1 MKRVISVIIRTKN
14 ESKDISKALDIV
26 KNQLLKPSDIVVV
39 DSGSTDGTV
48 DIVKQWSDVKLIQI
62 SPEEFTFGRALNI
75 GFEAAEGEIVVALS
89 AHAFPCS
96 QHWLQNLVKHFDDL
110 QVAGVYGKQVPQP
123 DAWPPVQRDYLAFYG
138 DQTRIQTSPDS
149 RREHSFSNANA
160 AIRRKCWEKR
170 CFDEALTGSE
180 DREWARAMLRLGYKI
195 VYEPEAAVYHSHNEP
210 LRKVYLRTYREALAQ
225 QSLYETKMSLRQALR
240 RWRKSVSADIRFILQ
255 NGKEQEWLLRAPIYR
270 FFWIYGY
277 LRPSLPSAM
286 WEPFIKRRKRI
297 TSLGR

>member
-1 MKRVISVIIRTKN
+1 MESDTSLIIRTRN

-75 GFEAAEGEIVVALS
+75 GFEAAKGKIVVSLS

-123 DAWPPVQRDYLAFYG
+123 DAWPPVQRDYLTFYG
-138 DQTRIQTSPDS
+138 DQTRIQTSADS

-210 LRKVYLRTYREALAQ
+210 LRKVYLRTYREALAH
-225 QSLYETKMSLRQALR
+225 QSLYERKMSLHDALR
-240 RWRKSVSADIRFILQ
+240 KWHKSVSADIRFILQ
-255 NGKEQEWLLRAPIYR
+255 NGKDHEWLLRSPIYR
-270 FFWIYGY
+270 FFWTYGY
-277 LRPSLPSAM
+277 LKPSLPAAM

-297 TSLGR
+297 TSLER